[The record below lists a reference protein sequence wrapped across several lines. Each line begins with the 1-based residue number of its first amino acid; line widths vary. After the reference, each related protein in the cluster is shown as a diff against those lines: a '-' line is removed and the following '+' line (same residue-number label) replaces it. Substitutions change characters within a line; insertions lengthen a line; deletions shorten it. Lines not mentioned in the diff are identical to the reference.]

1 MSSPIIRIMIDQQDG
16 STRELGRIE
25 TKDSKVVYTANAS
38 LLKNEKNCRIV
49 TQALFAWVMHLDDKA
64 YLHWITGL
72 DDQAEDETEES
83 A

>member
-1 MSSPIIRIMIDQQDG
+1 MSSPIIRIMIDQPSG

-25 TKDSKVVYTANAS
+25 TKDGNVAYSANAS

-49 TQALFAWVMHLDDKA
+49 TQALFEWVMH
-64 YLHWITGL
+64 L